1 MIQAITGTNLT
12 AYLQTEDNR
21 INTSVAKSKIRHLFK
36 FTNDMDKSI
45 VYAYARTENIE
56 NRYTEFDFFYNAT
69 PDIYLG
75 RIDLKPAGYWKY
87 EVYEVSWTGQVTIS
101 SGFAPATETD
111 VLSPSASNKGIAQGL
126 VTKGKMYVADASGT
140 AQVQYNQYVEP
151 TTTNYIYT
159 GSSAVSEFVFG
170 IDTTNT
176 STGSSLS
183 TEFKLPLTTSTGL
196 NAVVDWGDSTTDT
209 ITAYNAAEVTHTYA
223 SGGTYTI
230 SITGTLPG
238 FKFNNAGDKLKIINI
253 SSWGV
258 LDITT
263 TNTFY
268 GCTNLTCSATD
279 APTITSTNLTS
290 TFQSCT
296 NFNGNIGNWDVSA
309 VTNMANIF
317 HTATAFNNGG
327 SSSIGSWNT
336 SLVTDMSRAFNTA
349 TAFNQNIG
357 AWNVEAVTTI
367 VFFMS
372 NKTAANYS
380 AANLDA
386 IYNGWST
393 QSVQPNLT
401 ISFGSIKYTAAGQT
415 GRNTLDNAPNN
426 WTITDGGI

>member
-12 AYLQTEDNR
+12 VYLQTEDNR

-45 VYAYARTENIE
+45 VYAYASSEVIE

-176 STGSSLS
+176 GSSLS

-258 LDITT
+258 LNITT
-263 TNTFY
+263 TSAFY

-357 AWNVEAVTTI
+357 AWNVEAVTNI

-372 NKTAANYS
+372 GKTAANYS

-415 GRNTLDNAPNN
+415 GRDTLDNAPNN

>member
-12 AYLQTEDNR
+12 VYLQTEDNR

-45 VYAYARTENIE
+45 VYAYASSEVIE

-69 PDIYLG
+69 PDIYTG

-176 STGSSLS
+176 GSSLS

-263 TNTFY
+263 TSAFY

-357 AWNVEAVTTI
+357 AWNVEAVTNI

-372 NKTAANYS
+372 GKTAANYS
-380 AANLDA
+380 TANLDA